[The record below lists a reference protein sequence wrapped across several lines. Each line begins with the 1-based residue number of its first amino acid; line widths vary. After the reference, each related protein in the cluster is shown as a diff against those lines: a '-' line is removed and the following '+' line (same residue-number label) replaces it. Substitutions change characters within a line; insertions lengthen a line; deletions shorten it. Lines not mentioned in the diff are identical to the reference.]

1 VIVVDCSFTL
11 AMVMPDERVPASMPQ
26 VAAARLLVP
35 SIWPYEV
42 ANAFRNAIRRRR
54 VDDTAITGVCA
65 RIEGLGIEVV
75 ATHDAGVRQH
85 LAVAAA
91 HGLTAYDAAYVE
103 LALQRRCALATLDA
117 RLADAARNAGL
128 AVLA

>member
-1 VIVVDCSFTL
+1 VIVVDCSYTL

-26 VAAARLLVP
+26 VAAARMLVP

-54 VDDTAITGVCA
+54 VDETAITGVCA

-75 ATHDAGVRQH
+75 PTHDAGVRQH
-85 LAVAAA
+85 FAVTAA

-128 AVLA
+128 AILS

>member
-1 VIVVDCSFTL
+1 MIVVDCSYTL

-26 VAAARLLVP
+26 VVAARMLVP

-54 VDDTAITGVCA
+54 VDETAITGVCA

-75 ATHDAGVRQH
+75 PTHDAGVRQH
-85 LAVAAA
+85 FAVAAA
-91 HGLTAYDAAYVE
+91 HALTAYDAAYVE
-103 LALQRRCALATLDA
+103 LALQRRCTLATLDA
-117 RLADAARNAGL
+117 KLADAARNAGL
-128 AVLA
+128 AILS